1 MPEHTTA
8 GKEFVAR
15 IVHQL
20 VPTMEQDFWSDDPNK
35 GDVIQH
41 LCFFIE
47 GKYGVHRIAFMTSS
61 LDECAHPRNRHERR
75 RVEQYIRQKVSA
87 LLRLYALT
95 MQRELCPPNTNAN
108 PSPPAI
114 PCLLLSPFNTPP

>member
-1 MPEHTTA
+1 MAEHTTA

-20 VPTMEQDFWSDDPNK
+20 VPTIEQDFWRDDPNK

-47 GKYGVHRIAFMTSS
+47 GKYGVQRIAFMTSS
-61 LDECAHPRNRHERR
+61 LDACAHPHNTNERH
-75 RVEQYIRQKVSA
+75 RVEHYIRHKVSA
-87 LLRLYALT
+87 LLR
-95 MQRELCPPNTNAN
+95 P
-108 PSPPAI
+108 
-114 PCLLLSPFNTPP
+114 